1 VKRWLLLPVLFICA
15 VGWTGLM
22 SVDFGRRQ
30 ATPASGGSTTT
41 ITYFDY
47 DKTAFTD
54 VTVYLSVLDGSE
66 EPVAGLPESAFSIV
80 EDDVP
85 VDITDFIGGGAQPV
99 TAVMLIDHS
108 GSMSSNTKMQDA
120 IDAALTFLDHLQD
133 GRDRLGVIAF
143 DDQSTTL
150 GRLRLLDDTIRSDLQ
165 GRIRRLNAEGG
176 TAYYDAVHQ
185 AVDLLSGTA
194 GRKVVLALTDGIDEH
209 SSRTV
214 SSAIEQAQDD
224 NVVLYTIGLGENVER
239 RVLRRMSQETGG
251 QYHEEPSSSD
261 LADLYAELAQSLQ
274 DEYSLTYNSPTPR
287 LDGTTRQVEVTV
299 ELEMATA
306 TAAGNYAV
314 GGTLTPS
321 LNLWPCLGTFPLL
334 AMLVLPG
341 LYDRVRGRGR
351 LAEPEPVPAPSFA
364 PPPPVPAPPVSPRI
378 KTEVM
383 SEPPPVPVPVP
394 PAAHTPTPPA
404 APVCLSCGASLRP
417 GARFCPA
424 CGQPAPTASPPS
436 LTGKGAGGLGPAP
449 ACVHCSAPIR
459 PGAKFCRAC
468 GQPVT
473 AAPLSLTCPNCNAPL
488 QPGVQF
494 CAKCGQRV

>member
-1 VKRWLLLPVLFICA
+1 MKRWLLLPLLFACA

-22 SVDFGRRQ
+22 SVDFWRRQ

-47 DKTAFTD
+47 DKTTFTD
-54 VTVYLSVLDGSE
+54 VTVYLSVLDRSE
-66 EPVAGLPESAFSIV
+66 EPVEGLPESAFSIV

-108 GSMSSNTKMQDA
+108 GSMSSDTKMQDA

-133 GRDRLGVIAF
+133 GRDQLGVIAF

-150 GRLRLLDDTIRSDLQ
+150 GRLRLLDDTIRTDLQ
-165 GRIRRLNAEGG
+165 GRIRRLTAEGG
-176 TAYYDAVHQ
+176 TAYYDAVYQ

-224 NVVLYTIGLGENVER
+224 NVVLYTIGLGEDVER
-239 RVLRRMSQETGG
+239 RILRKMSQETGG

-274 DEYSLTYNSPTPR
+274 DEYSLTYTSPTPR

-299 ELEMATA
+299 ELETGTATA
-306 TAAGNYAV
+306 TGSYAV
-314 GGTLTPS
+314 AGTLTPTLS
-321 LNLWPCLGTFPLL
+321 LWPCLGAFPLL
-334 AMLVLPG
+334 ILLVLPG

-351 LAEPEPVPAPSFA
+351 LAEPEPIPSPLVTPPPAPSISPRTGTEVMREPPVA
-364 PPPPVPAPPVSPRI
+364 PPPL
-378 KTEVM
+378 
-383 SEPPPVPVPVP
+383 
-394 PAAHTPTPPA
+394 
-404 APVCLSCGASLRP
+404 APVCLSCGALLRP
-417 GARFCPA
+417 GARFCPV
-424 CGQPAPTASPPS
+424 CGQSVPAASPPS
-436 LTGKGAGGLGPAP
+436 LAGKGAGGLGPAP
-449 ACVHCSAPIR
+449 TCVHCSAPIR